1 MCPYVCRSAIPL
13 FSVSFVASL
22 LTVYMH
28 GRVRTA
34 SRTTFEASSVSLFGP
49 GKLFQLGTIYIL
61 FKIFQLDHLYSR
73 AYSSI
78 SWNIWTPTAPWRAH
92 GAPKI
97 AQRCAK
103 LRKIAPKQSENGR
116 LLPHGVSYYVILT
129 RFKCI
134 KPFGSSKD
142 KEGLCL

>member
-1 MCPYVCRSAIPL
+1 MFCRVSSAAVCVYSAAL
-13 FSVSFVASL
+13 EGKGAARLESFNSSPGLEGASWL
-22 LTVYMH
+22 
-28 GRVRTA
+28 
-34 SRTTFEASSVSLFGP
+34 GP

-116 LLPHGVSYYVILT
+116 LLPHGVSYYVILIW
-129 RFKCI
+129 FKCI

-142 KEGLCL
+142 REGLCL